1 MTKDQIILYLIRDG
15 TIVKISEDNYEF
27 SKNNGNLVPTKNIRN
42 EGLIT
47 NPSKL
52 LDQFIHDSK
61 IPFNV
66 KTSSGIT
73 YPPTAKSE
81 YAKKF
86 IYNELVVSPRFKYA
100 DMIKATE
107 LYYNNPK
114 MARVPITKYFKEGIF
129 EQVIEEYLKGN
140 MDKGTAK
147 VNKVSL

>member
-1 MTKDQIILYLIRDG
+1 MTKDQILLSLIREG
-15 TIVKISEDNYEF
+15 VIRQVGEEYEYTKINSTF
-27 SKNNGNLVPTKNIRN
+27 IISKKVETPA
-42 EGLIT
+42 E
-47 NPSKL
+47 L
-52 LDQFIHDSK
+52 LDKFIHNSK

-73 YPPTAKSE
+73 YPLTAKSD

-86 IYNELVVSPRFKYA
+86 IYNEVVVSPRFKYD
-100 DMIKATE
+100 DMVKATE

-129 EQVIEEYLKGN
+129 EQVVRQYLQGEAET
-140 MDKGTAK
+140 GAVK

>member
-1 MTKDQIILYLIRDG
+1 MTKDQIVLSLIRDG
-15 TIVKISEDNYEF
+15 TIVQIGEDDYEYTKKI
-27 SKNNGNLVPTKNIRN
+27 KN
-42 EGLIT
+42 EGLIA

-66 KTSSGIT
+66 KTSNGIT
-73 YPPTAKSE
+73 YQLTAKSD

-86 IYNELVVSPRFKYA
+86 IYNELVVSPRFKYE
-100 DMIKATE
+100 DMVKATE

-129 EQVIEEYLKGN
+129 EQVIQEHLKGN
-140 MDKGTAK
+140 MDTGATK

>member
-1 MTKDQIILYLIRDG
+1 MTKDQIVLSLIRDG
-15 TIVKISEDNYEF
+15 TIVKLGEDNYEY
-27 SKNNGNLVPTKNIRN
+27 NNSLPVKGTILTPT
-42 EGLIT
+42 E
-47 NPSKL
+47 L
-52 LDQFIHDSK
+52 LDKFIHDSK

-73 YPPTAKSE
+73 YQLTAKSD

-86 IYNELVVSPRFKYA
+86 IYNELVVSPRFKYG
-100 DMIKATE
+100 DMVKATE

-129 EQVIEEYLKGN
+129 EQVVQEYLKGN
-140 MDKGTAK
+140 MDTGATK